1 MPIYEYECAL
11 CSVRQDHYRTIADR
25 FDKPGCS
32 SCGGEV
38 CCERVMSAP
47 HYHGERIVGD
57 KRIIR
62 SEREVVQERGPKW
75 RDEGTTGKEGG
86 AGKKLHFHR

>member
-1 MPIYEYECAL
+1 MYEFECSL
-11 CSVRQDHYRTIADR
+11 CADCREHHRKLADR
-25 FDKPGCS
+25 FDKPDCEK
-32 SCGGEV
+32 CGGEA

-57 KRIIR
+57 KRIIH
-62 SEREVVQERGPKW
+62 SEREVVAERGPNW

-86 AGKKLHFHR
+86 AGKKLHFHS